1 MGGALEPW
9 TWLAATSSAGALWV
23 LLLFAYRRIPKQPS
37 PDDIQAL
44 RYDFEALVDQF
55 QDFVQTHDQ
64 AMASS
69 YAKVGRLRGKLR
81 RLQEEEGLDPED
93 FDGEETGSTPTTTPV
108 TPFMSRGEQKKAVRQ
123 HFAAKTGA

>member
-1 MGGALEPW
+1 MEGAFDPW
-9 TWLAATSSAGALWV
+9 VWLAASSSVGGLWV
-23 LLLFAYRRIPKQPS
+23 LLLFAYRRIPKQPA

-55 QDFVQTHDQ
+55 QDFVQNHER

-93 FDGEETGSTPTTTPV
+93 VEDVEPPAQQAPL
-108 TPFMSRGEQKKAVRQ
+108 PFESRDAQKRALKASLSQRRG
-123 HFAAKTGA
+123 AA